1 MKAER
6 RLRLRHR
13 LKGQLGA
20 GKGWGA
26 FGRKE
31 PRGWRG
37 EGWREGHMGE
47 EGRTRKDVRGRRL
60 GREGDLGG
68 RRRQGPRLVRAA
80 SVWGK
85 GRWWVRRTEGSG
97 EVLMLQD
104 VSPLRKK
111 LWPEGRKGL
120 WRAEDLGGCRKLRNI
135 AGVGVGSEKVRE

>member
-1 MKAER
+1 MGTACDEEGRCCKGYEAGLEDTEHGWVKAER

-20 GKGWGA
+20 GKGWGD
-26 FGRKE
+26 FGRKG

-68 RRRQGPRLVRAA
+68 RRRQGPRLVRTA
-80 SVWGK
+80 SV
-85 GRWWVRRTEGSG
+85 
-97 EVLMLQD
+97 
-104 VSPLRKK
+104 
-111 LWPEGRKGL
+111 
-120 WRAEDLGGCRKLRNI
+120 
-135 AGVGVGSEKVRE
+135 